1 MKYWE
6 SIFQMSHTLSPS
18 LIVSASGDR
27 WRTNKENGIT
37 SLRLP
42 CNLQAGPMQHCTPI
56 SFKDQGQ
63 KKLQKLLKMLELL
76 KQV

>member
-18 LIVSASGDR
+18 VIVSASGDR

-37 SLRLP
+37 SVRLP
-42 CNLQAGPMQHCTPI
+42 GLPDGLFRYQNSQ
-56 SFKDQGQ
+56 FWF
-63 KKLQKLLKMLELL
+63 LLMAVGSENF
-76 KQV
+76 